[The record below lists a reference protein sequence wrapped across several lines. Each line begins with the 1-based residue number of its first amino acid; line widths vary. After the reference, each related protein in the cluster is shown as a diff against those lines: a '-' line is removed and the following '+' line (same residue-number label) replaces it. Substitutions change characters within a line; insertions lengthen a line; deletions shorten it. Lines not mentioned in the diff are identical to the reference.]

1 MGVLGEVNWY
11 SKVELAE
18 RQLDRAIILY
28 LDEKD
33 YVSAITLA
41 GVAEEIFGKIL
52 NKDSQKN
59 AIDDYIESFISADID
74 GELKDYEKWFV
85 KELNYYRNNLKHLEV
100 PPVSNSPYADE
111 LPPIDIPIYAVA
123 VTDVIY
129 RALKNHSRLNKQ
141 SEFCIKKLNSNIN
154 RFYASEQ

>member
-1 MGVLGEVNWY
+1 MEVNWY
-11 SKVELAE
+11 SKLGLAE

-33 YVSAITLA
+33 YISAITLA
-41 GVAEEIFGKIL
+41 GVAEEILGKIL
-52 NKDSQKN
+52 NKNGQKN
-59 AIDDYIESFISADID
+59 AIDDYIEGFLSHDID

-100 PPVSNSPYADE
+100 PHVGNSPYAGE
-111 LPPIDIPIYAVA
+111 LPCTDIPIYAAA

-129 RALKNHSRLNKQ
+129 RALKNHSRICTQ
-141 SEFCIKKLNSNIN
+141 SEFYIKKLNLTIN
-154 RFYASEQ
+154 RFYVSEQ